1 MGHICQIRSCP
12 PRDVHANHR
21 PGGWYRY
28 IGLHHGAGAGGLPV
42 SGRRHAVR
50 HDHGG
55 HALQT
60 WDLNC
65 NRHHD
70 GHDHGEIAA

>member
-1 MGHICQIRSCP
+1 MGFRMDHICPIQSCR

-21 PGGWYRY
+21 PGGWNR
-28 IGLHHGAGAGGLPV
+28 HHGAGAGGLPV

-55 HALQT
+55 HALHT
-60 WDLNC
+60 CDLNR
-65 NRHHD
+65 NRQHD
-70 GHDHGEIAA
+70 GHGHGEIAA